1 MVKKSPE
8 GARVIAQREGA
19 DGREGEARS
28 SDAQERGKRSALAQ
42 RSARRDTEYVD
53 P

>member
-8 GARVIAQREGA
+8 GARVIAQRGA